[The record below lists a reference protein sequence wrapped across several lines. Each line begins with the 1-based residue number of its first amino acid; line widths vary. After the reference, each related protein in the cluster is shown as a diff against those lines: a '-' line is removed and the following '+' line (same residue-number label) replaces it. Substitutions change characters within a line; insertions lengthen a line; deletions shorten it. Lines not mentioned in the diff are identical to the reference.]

1 MQEQN
6 KLPKLSNVDLI
17 ISAVFTFLIIRFGVT
32 LFNFITDPRLKI
44 AGKQYDDLVSILIPV
59 RNEEKNILTLL
70 RSIEKQNYN
79 NYEVIIID
87 DSSTDNT
94 YNLSQSFAAEHPRF
108 KVIKGKELPIGWLG
122 KNYACHQL
130 AQMAKGQ
137 FLLFIDAD
145 EKVFDS
151 LINSALHRVHLNGL
165 CLLSL
170 FTNQEMPTF
179 GEKLVIPVMNF
190 FLLNLL
196 PLRLILTNRRTS
208 LAVASGQFMLFN
220 AETYHQNNWHERVK
234 NKVVEDVEIMRLIKS
249 DSLKGETL
257 LANGMISCRMYNNYN
272 TAIDGFSKNLFAGF
286 NYNIIGFLAYLLLV
300 ICGPILIFFT
310 FKTSLIILMLGLV
323 ILSRVLISVISQ
335 QSIPKNILLHPLQMM
350 CLLIVG
356 VLSIQKHFTKKT
368 VWKGR
373 SIC

>member
-6 KLPKLSNVDLI
+6 KLPKLFNVDLI

-44 AGKQYDDLVSILIPV
+44 TGKQYDDLVSILIPV

-94 YNLSQSFAAEHPRF
+94 YNVSQSFTAEHPRF

-130 AQMAKGQ
+130 AQKAKGQ

-196 PLRLILTNRRTS
+196 PLRLILTNRRAS

>member
-70 RSIEKQNYN
+70 RSIEKQNYS

-94 YNLSQSFAAEHPRF
+94 YNVSQSFTAGHPRF
-108 KVIKGKELPIGWLG
+108 TVIKGKELPIGWLG

-130 AQMAKGQ
+130 AQKANGQ
-137 FLLFIDAD
+137 FFLFIDAD
-145 EKVFDS
+145 EKVFDA
-151 LINSALHRVHLNGL
+151 LINSALHRIHLNNL
-165 CLLSL
+165 SLLSL

-196 PLRLILTNRRTS
+196 PLRLILTNRRAS
-208 LAVASGQFMLFN
+208 LSVASGQFMLFN
-220 AETYHQNNWHERVK
+220 AKTYHQNNWHERVK
-234 NKVVEDVEIMRLIKS
+234 DKVVEDVEIMRLIKS
-249 DSLKGETL
+249 ESLKGETL
-257 LANGMISCRMYNNYN
+257 LANGMISCRMYNNYH
-272 TAIDGFSKNLFAGF
+272 TAIDGFSKNFFAGF
-286 NYNIIGFLAYLLLV
+286 NYNIISLLAYLLLV
-300 ICGPILIFFT
+300 ICGPILIFLT

-335 QSIPKNILLHPLQMM
+335 QNIPKNILLHPLQMM